1 MSTPAPARAGRPGSR
16 IRPAHLAVLALLL
29 AAAVLPRV
37 PLLAS
42 AAHAFIAD
50 EAVDALVVQ
59 HLLRGEPALYNWDTT
74 YYGIA
79 EGLLTI
85 PLVWLLGAT
94 PFAFKLGAVVLF
106 LALVALVF
114 LLGAQVYGPREG
126 LAAAALL
133 VAFSPQLVR
142 WSTLAAGGFGLL
154 AAWGTLTLCH
164 VHALRAREPRAG
176 WVLLGFLIGFG
187 LYIYELYLV
196 YVAVLAG
203 AALLSSF
210 AWRAATARSAEARRA
225 ALASAGRQAGAA
237 ALLALGFL
245 IGWAPK
251 LYTLVQGAGGGKEPV
266 YALAGGAKVV
276 SNLRLLARA
285 CVPAFFGVNP
295 AGSPDLVEYVGSSGP
310 LSRVL
315 GAAVL
320 VLWAAAWLW
329 GLARCRREIVRA
341 VGRGEPLGTES
352 LLVLLVPA
360 TLLLMVLSRNPQD
373 ALSNRYLLP
382 LLSALPVLA
391 GGALVRLAR
400 RSRAL
405 AAAAGLLLVA
415 LPAVQIA
422 AWHRHQGY
430 LADGPRLVL
439 RGEPLERV
447 LAHLERRGIR
457 GAYAWYWTAYK
468 ATFLSGERIVVAPL
482 ASWDRWPAYTR
493 QVDRLDRVAYLFR
506 IDWEGMDPLQ
516 APGARQNLDEFRNRL
531 ESAGVPYEESR
542 IGPYL
547 LYTGPGGRRLLPPA
561 LGDPVPLS
569 DPRAEIAAES
579 APAVAAPGEE
589 LRLPVRITNR
599 SDGLWSAAGIA
610 MAAGSHRVAASYRW
624 FDAQGR
630 VVVENGDRSLLPG
643 DLRPGES
650 VRMVVRAR
658 APEAP
663 GSYELL
669 LTLVQENVAWFDQ
682 ATGTVSRHRIEV
694 RPPG

>member
-1 MSTPAPARAGRPGSR
+1 MSTRVRPV
-16 IRPAHLAVLALLL
+16 HLAVLALLL

-50 EAVDALVVQ
+50 EAVDALVIQ
-59 HLLRGEPALYNWDTT
+59 HLLRGDLTLYNWDTT

-79 EGLLTI
+79 EGVLTI

-94 PFAFKLGAVVLF
+94 PFAFKLGAVLLF

-114 LLGAQVYGPREG
+114 LLGTQVYGPWEG
-126 LAAAALL
+126 VVAAALL
-133 VAFSPQLVR
+133 VGFSPQIVR
-142 WSTLAAGGFGLL
+142 WSSLAAGGYGLL
-154 AAWGTLTLCH
+154 VAWGTLTLCWL
-164 VHALRAREPRAG
+164 HALRARESRAG
-176 WVLLGFLIGFG
+176 WVVLGFLIGFG

-196 YVAVLAG
+196 YVAVLAA
-203 AALLSSF
+203 AALLSF
-210 AWRAATARSAEARRA
+210 LQWRGVARQIRTAP
-225 ALASAGRQAGAA
+225 
-237 ALLALGFL
+237 LLALGFL

-251 LYTLVQGAGGGKEPV
+251 LYTLLQGAGGGKEPV
-266 YALAGGAKVV
+266 YAFAGPEKIL

-295 AGSPDLVEYVGSSGP
+295 EGSPDLVEYVGSSYP
-310 LSRVL
+310 LSRIL

-329 GLARCRREIVRA
+329 GLARCLRA
-341 VGRGEPLGTES
+341 VSRGEALGTES

-360 TLLLMVLSRNPQD
+360 TFLLMVLSRNPQD

-382 LLSALPVLA
+382 LLSAMPVLA
-391 GGALVRLAR
+391 GGALAALAR
-400 RSRAL
+400 RSRAIAVL
-405 AAAAGLLLVA
+405 AGLLLV
-415 LPAVQIA
+415 LHPAVQIA

-430 LADGPRLVL
+430 LANGPRLVL
-439 RGEPLERV
+439 RSEPLDRV
-447 LAHLERRGIR
+447 LAHLEQRGLR

-506 IDWEGMDPLQ
+506 VDWEEMDPLQ
-516 APGARQNLDEFRNRL
+516 VPGARQNLAEFRNRL
-531 ESAGVPYEESR
+531 ESATVPHEESR
-542 IGPYL
+542 VGPYL
-547 LYTGPGGRRLLPPA
+547 IYTGPGGRRLLPPA
-561 LGDPVPLS
+561 LGEPVPLS
-569 DPRAEIAAES
+569 DPRAEIVAGS
-579 APAVAAPGEE
+579 VPATAAPGEE
-589 LRLPVRITNR
+589 LRIPVRITNR
-599 SDGLWSAAGIA
+599 SDGLWSAMGIA
-610 MAAGSHRVAASYRW
+610 MAAGSHRVSASYRW
-624 FDAQGR
+624 FDADGR

-643 DLRPGES
+643 DVRPGET

-663 GSYELL
+663 GTYDLA

-682 ATGTVSRHRIEV
+682 ATGTTSRHRIEV
-694 RPPG
+694 R